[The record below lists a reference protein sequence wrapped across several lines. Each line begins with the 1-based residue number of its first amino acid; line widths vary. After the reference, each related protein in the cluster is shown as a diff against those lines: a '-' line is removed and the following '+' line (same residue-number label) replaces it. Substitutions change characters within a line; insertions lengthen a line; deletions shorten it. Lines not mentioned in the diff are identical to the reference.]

1 MKWLIGLAAS
11 AAVIYFL
18 KSEKGQAVLENLK
31 KEAGSVGENLF
42 EIACDIL
49 KKGTTFAGESAVR
62 VKSAV

>member
-42 EIACDIL
+42 AIAGDIL
-49 KKGTTFAGESAVR
+49 KKGTTLAGESATR